1 MMSENYAIV
10 TGASEGIG
18 FEFTKVMASLKY
30 NLIIIARREN
40 LLSKQAK
47 KLESE
52 FDIKCLVLALD
63 LSNSN
68 SAEEI
73 FSFIKKNNITVNF
86 LINNAGMLQNGYF
99 SELPIMRQQ
108 QMINLNIMTL
118 TKLSHLFINY
128 LKLEG
133 TAGHLLNVASLAGWI
148 PIPNQNVYSASKSF
162 VLSFSL
168 ALSDELKASGDN
180 ITVSALCPGFTATKM
195 MNNPDQGGILKIPNR
210 LMLSAHKVAEVG
222 IRGCLSGRRL
232 IVPGIM
238 NKLTCGLTHCFSK
251 EFLSKH
257 VGNFYRKNMT

>member
-1 MMSENYAIV
+1 MMTENYAIV

-18 FEFTKVMASLKY
+18 FEFTKILAALKY

-52 FDIKCLVLALD
+52 FNITCLVLALD

-73 FSFIKKNNITVNF
+73 FSFVEKSNIAVNF

-99 SELPIMRQQ
+99 FRLPVMKQQ
-108 QMINLNIMTL
+108 QMINLNIMTV

-128 LKLEG
+128 LKLKG
-133 TAGHLLNVASLAGWI
+133 TAGYLLNVASLAAWL

-195 MNNPDQGGILKIPNR
+195 MNNPDQGGILTIPSQ

-222 IRGCLSGRRL
+222 IRGCLNGKRL